1 MDCLGYNF
9 RHRRLTWPGFGGE
22 GREMTKTGQ
31 SCLLTRDAPARGG
44 NARFGYWYRYFTAG
58 AETV

>member
-1 MDCLGYNF
+1 MDGLGYNF
-9 RHRRLTWPGFGGE
+9 RRRRLTWPGFGGE

-31 SCLLTRDAPARGG
+31 SCLLTRDAPVRGG
-44 NARFGYWYRYFTAG
+44 IARLGYWYRYFTAV